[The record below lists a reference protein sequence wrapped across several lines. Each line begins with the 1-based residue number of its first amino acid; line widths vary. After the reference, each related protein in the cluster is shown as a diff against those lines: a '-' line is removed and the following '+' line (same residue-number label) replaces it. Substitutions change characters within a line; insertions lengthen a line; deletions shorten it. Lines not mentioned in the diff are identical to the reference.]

1 MHEMDMMNDDM
12 VDDEMVKMN
21 DEMMMTYYMIC

>member
-21 DEMMMTYYMIC
+21 DEMMMTYYMMC